1 MPKSGTQELQGP
13 LYNIPDNT
21 HHFNE
26 ILKHVSDLKEM
37 RGPVYTLEREH
48 HFNEIEKHVSGI
60 QQLQGPVYD
69 CIANHHFQE
78 IIKDVDKVGIKI
90 TFFGSKFDPGL
101 FSIMDSFFFT
111 WLPMFAKYQDL
122 QDHISPTFKLEYL
135 LNGYRYQ

>member
-78 IIKDVDKVGIKI
+78 IIKDVDKVGARSHFYAQNSWTIFYPSSFLPGCRCPQNPKI
-90 TFFGSKFDPGL
+90 CRIT
-101 FSIMDSFFFT
+101 
-111 WLPMFAKYQDL
+111 
-122 QDHISPTFKLEYL
+122 
-135 LNGYRYQ
+135 